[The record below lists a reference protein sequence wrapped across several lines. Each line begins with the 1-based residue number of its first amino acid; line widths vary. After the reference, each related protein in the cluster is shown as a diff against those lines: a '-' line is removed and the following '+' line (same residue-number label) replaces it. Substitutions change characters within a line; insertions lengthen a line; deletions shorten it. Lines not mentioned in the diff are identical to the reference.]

1 MLLMIAI
8 LCMGPQ
14 ASGRQL
20 SGKVVEVLTGSK
32 IVVNAKGKRF
42 LVSLREADCPEPGQP
57 YFKDALALTESLVDG
72 QFVIVTIES
81 ANEDKIVGEVQY
93 INSQNLSFQL
103 LKAGMAFWSPETG
116 KVNSYKNMEQNARDS
131 KTGMFKTPDLTPPW
145 EYRENIKAENDKKR
159 SN

>member
-103 LKAGMAFWSPETG
+103 LKAGMAFGRRKQVRSTPTRTWSRMLGT
-116 KVNSYKNMEQNARDS
+116 QRRACS
-131 KTGMFKTPDLTPPW
+131 KHRT
-145 EYRENIKAENDKKR
+145 
-159 SN
+159 